1 MKLNLEVVEMMLFF
15 WHSTKDKEKV
25 ADVYLNEVA
34 SRDEM
39 KVLYCDDFNEE
50 SVRKVL
56 SAITN
61 RELLSS
67 RTKSEGMF
75 WNNNMWMTED
85 LSITQAMIDPIKALN
100 VDDIASNI
108 EVIFIPGLSDIY
120 YINDNKLYINFFKVM
135 VDVFTGSM
143 DVTIDGLEPKLFIEK
158 IISEEM

>member
-1 MKLNLEVVEMMLFF
+1 MKINLEVIEMMLFF

-25 ADVYLNEVA
+25 SDLYLNDIANREEMEVIYN
-34 SRDEM
+34 DE
-39 KVLYCDDFNEE
+39 FNKE

-61 RELLSS
+61 RELLSN
-67 RTKSEGMF
+67 RTKDEGMF

-100 VDDIASNI
+100 VDDIEKDI
-108 EVIFIPGLSDIY
+108 EVIFIPGLSDVY
-120 YINDNKLYINFFKVM
+120 YIKDNKLYINFFKIL

-143 DVTIDGLEPKLFIEK
+143 EVTIDKLSPKEFILK
-158 IISEEM
+158 VIEEM

>member
-1 MKLNLEVVEMMLFF
+1 MKINLEVIEMMLFF

-25 ADVYLNEVA
+25 SDLYLNDIANREEMEVI
-34 SRDEM
+34 
-39 KVLYCDDFNEE
+39 YNDDFNKE

-61 RELLSS
+61 RELLSN
-67 RTKSEGMF
+67 RTKDEGMF

-100 VDDIASNI
+100 VDDIEKDI
-108 EVIFIPGLSDIY
+108 EVIFIPGLSEVY
-120 YINDNKLYINFFKVM
+120 YIKDNKLYINFFKIL

-143 DVTIDGLEPKLFIEK
+143 EVTIDKLSPKEFILK
-158 IISEEM
+158 VIEEM